1 MRDVLSISEIVFWQS
16 NDSIMARWRK
26 TMITIDSLQP
36 QYLKTK
42 DGKSSFVV
50 LPIGEVESLI
60 EDYNDLT
67 IINQRREEPKISLAE
82 LKARL
87 SHA

>member
-1 MRDVLSISEIVFWQS
+1 
-16 NDSIMARWRK
+16 
-26 TMITIDSLQP
+26 MITIDSLQP
-36 QYLKTK
+36 QYLKTN

>member
-1 MRDVLSISEIVFWQS
+1 
-16 NDSIMARWRK
+16 
-26 TMITIDSLQP
+26 MITIDSLQP
-36 QYLKTK
+36 QYLKTN

-50 LPIGEVESLI
+50 LPIGEIESLI

>member
-1 MRDVLSISEIVFWQS
+1 
-16 NDSIMARWRK
+16 
-26 TMITIDSLQP
+26 MITIDSLQP

>member
-1 MRDVLSISEIVFWQS
+1 
-16 NDSIMARWRK
+16 
-26 TMITIDSLQP
+26 MIATDTLHP
-36 QYLKTK
+36 QYLKAK

-50 LPIGEVESLI
+50 LPVGEFDSLI

-67 IINQRREEPKISLAE
+67 VINQRREEPKISLAE
-82 LKARL
+82 LKAKL